1 MQTRRLAKVEGRPS
15 RRTRPHKT
23 SFQLTILCLL
33 DPHRRVQPLLH
44 RMGIG
49 SSSWRPWW
57 RTIRW
62 SSRTMPR
69 SSSWTK
75 MLGMAA
81 WNFAKPRI
89 YWIGNG
95 KHMASFSDSERH
107 WQTSMPNSNDSENV
121 WRNNSSVS
129 KTKYEEDVKSLE
141 QAIAEAETHLQSI
154 ENETEDAKDET
165 MEGDN
170 GPDLEA
176 LLQMGDDKLGAQV
189 ISLDKELQAVEERD
203 RGNEDYVQFADRPAP
218 ALHAAGGEAPSRI
231 GSQGSSGLTS
241 PCPWFASQFAVAATG
256 EDTQSSQRRSSCGIR
271 WTTQTSKDDRCS
283 EGRDGYTDYR
293 GQPHRAGQEG
303 EHEQEPQCHGLNH
316 GSLMLAEIIAPA
328 HGWCFQGDGELWLT
342 SSPFSALQGC
352 VQDGVQLGPFVDGME
367 NYVKEI
373 SMNSLVDCS
382 GPRSPHESGL
392 VQDVGCDI
400 NSPRRVEWIVYRSQ
414 IPLAS
419 SRFLVDMH
427 SCGVAFQEA
436 YGRCWYSLC
445 LKGLLAEQPYGEGL
459 HDRFHLMKTPRINP
473 TIDDRWKNILAHY
486 MDWPQRGSFDVW
498 PSSTLWTLPIQTLS
512 TSRWT
517 SVFYPYQTTHQL
529 QTTTSCNCLVAF
541 TAFQSMHCQ
550 LFNRRHG
557 PPDDLNQNLGR
568 EDTASKTRLRTCLLS
583 GYPGSYTQRFLT
595 ADSGYDNLDRQL
607 PYYAWTSTT
616 TGTSMRTSLLPGYPG
631 QFTHGGPIDPVN
643 LGYLTQLR
651 LVTLSETRDV
661 PMIWTTTGILTKLNP
676 ASLGYAVVSWMI
688 GTVQRVFQNW
698 TAMGKED
705 MDKMQRTLH
714 MVLIFILQKRRV
726 SVHSLT
732 IGLTAHHKAFIWSC
746 MDCINEV

>member
-1 MQTRRLAKVEGRPS
+1 MGTRSRQLERKLLGRSMEKSEGKKGQRCRQEDWQRS
-15 RRTRPHKT
+15 REGQVAGRGHTRPVSSLRFYACWILIIGFSLCSIGWGLEAAREGLGEEQFDGHPGRCQEAPHGRRCWGWPHGT
-23 SFQLTILCLL
+23 SQSPESTESETESTWQASQTQRDIGRQACPIPTIQRTYEGTTPLSARQIRGGRQVLRTSYSRGG
-33 DPHRRVQPLLH
+33 DPFTEHRERDRRCQGRDH
-44 RMGIG
+44 GGRQWSRFG
-49 SSSWRPWW
+49 SSSADGGRQVG
-57 RTIRW
+57 RT
-62 SSRTMPR
+62 S
-69 SSSWTK
+69 
-75 MLGMAA
+75 
-81 WNFAKPRI
+81 
-89 YWIGNG
+89 
-95 KHMASFSDSERH
+95 
-107 WQTSMPNSNDSENV
+107 
-121 WRNNSSVS
+121 
-129 KTKYEEDVKSLE
+129 
-141 QAIAEAETHLQSI
+141 HLVGQ
-154 ENETEDAKDET
+154 
-165 MEGDN
+165 
-170 GPDLEA
+170 
-176 LLQMGDDKLGAQV
+176 GA
-189 ISLDKELQAVEERD
+189 QAVEERD
-203 RGNEDYVQFADRPAP
+203 RGNEDYVQFADRPAPP

-316 GSLMLAEIIAPA
+316 GSLMLAAIIAPA

-473 TIDDRWKNILAHY
+473 TIDDRWKKFWRIIWIDLSAAVLTYGLLRLCERCPSRHY
-486 MDWPQRGSFDVW
+486 QRAGGRRYSIRTRPRISSRRQQVAIVW
-498 PSSTLWTLPIQTLS
+498 SLLLLSVDALPALQQASWST
-512 TSRWT
+512 
-517 SVFYPYQTTHQL
+517 
-529 QTTTSCNCLVAF
+529 
-541 TAFQSMHCQ
+541 
-550 LFNRRHG
+550 
-557 PPDDLNQNLGR
+557 DDLNQNLGR

-616 TGTSMRTSLLPGYPG
+616 TLEGCLIASSPAISRFS
-631 QFTHGGPIDPVN
+631 
-643 LGYLTQLR
+643 
-651 LVTLSETRDV
+651 
-661 PMIWTTTGILTKLNP
+661 IWP
-676 ASLGYAVVSWMI
+676 
-688 GTVQRVFQNW
+688 
-698 TAMGKED
+698 
-705 MDKMQRTLH
+705 
-714 MVLIFILQKRRV
+714 
-726 SVHSLT
+726 
-732 IGLTAHHKAFIWSC
+732 
-746 MDCINEV
+746 